1 MAKKDSDF
9 SMMDVFPPVHKE
21 GQKFILIAVG
31 LTLLCWW
38 ILPGWLEWVTLAPI
52 AFGFFCAYFFRD
64 PDRIVPSSD
73 HAMVSPAD
81 GRVQLIEEVVPPA
94 ELELGDEPLTRISI
108 FLSVLDVHINRTPV
122 AGTVDK
128 RVYIPGAFLNASLDK
143 ASEKNE
149 RMLLRVTM
157 GDGRQVGFVQIAG
170 LVARRILC
178 FVSEGDA
185 LERGERFGLIRF
197 GSRMDIFLPKGF
209 KPQVAIGQRTL
220 GGETIIA
227 SDARGSKIMEGVRR

>member
-1 MAKKDSDF
+1 MAQNDSDF

-21 GQKFILIAVG
+21 GQKFILIAVVVAIICW
-31 LTLLCWW
+31 LL
-38 ILPGWLEWVTLAPI
+38 LPNWVAWLPI
-52 AFGFFCAYFFRD
+52 AFGLFCAYFFRD
-64 PDRIVPSSD
+64 PDRIVPVND
-73 HAMVSPAD
+73 HIMVSPAD
-81 GRVQLIEEVVPPA
+81 GRVQMIKEVVPPA
-94 ELELGDEPLTRISI
+94 ELDMGDEPLVRISV

-122 AGTVDK
+122 GGTVDK

-157 GDGRQVGFVQIAG
+157 EDGRQVGFVQIAG

-178 FVSEGDA
+178 FVSEGDE

-220 GGETIIA
+220 GGETILA
-227 SDARGSKIMEGVRR
+227 SDARGAKLAEGIKR